1 MNIVVLIVIEGACA
15 VGLVAIVLAV
25 LVGETL

>member
-1 MNIVVLIVIEGACA
+1 MSIVVLIVIEGACA
-15 VGLVAIVLAV
+15 VGLAAIVLAV